1 MNEIISFT
9 PKELME
15 TIILVWACIS
25 AIIGMT
31 AFIVS
36 KINKYKKPNQ
46 IQDERLNKIENRIES
61 FEKMFA
67 NDNNR
72 IEEIERGN
80 RVTQRAL
87 LALLSHG
94 IDGNEIDAMS
104 KAKSELENYLIQR

>member
-15 TIILVWACIS
+15 TIVLIWACLS
-25 AIIGMT
+25 AVIGMT
-31 AFIVS
+31 GFIIS

-46 IQDERLNKIENRIES
+46 MSGGQMQRVAIAMFSNDNDRIEG
-61 FEKMFA
+61 
-67 NDNNR
+67 
-72 IEEIERGN
+72 IERGN

-104 KAKSELENYLIQR
+104 KAKEELENYLIQR

>member
-15 TIILVWACIS
+15 TIVLIWACLS
-25 AIIGMT
+25 AVIGMT
-31 AFIVS
+31 GFIIS

-46 IQDERLNKIENRIES
+46 IQDKRLDDIEHQLES
-61 FEKMFA
+61 FKKMFS
-67 NDNNR
+67 NDNDR
-72 IEEIERGN
+72 IKGIERGN

-104 KAKSELENYLIQR
+104 KAKEELENYLIQR